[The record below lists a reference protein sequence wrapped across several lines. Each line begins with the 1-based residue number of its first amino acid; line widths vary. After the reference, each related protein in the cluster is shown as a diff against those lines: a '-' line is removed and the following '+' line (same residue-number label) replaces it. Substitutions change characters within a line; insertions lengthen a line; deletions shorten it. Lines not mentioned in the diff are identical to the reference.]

1 MQLMSGCEK
10 EEQTRQ
16 SVAMPDRKKD
26 VLMRFGFSFKKG
38 SVHTSRTMML
48 KELTRLFD
56 SVAGEAKHESY
67 ISSIIDDNCLGKRSG
82 ITRKL
87 SASYL
92 SDLYILSPDRVLFKA
107 LRFFWQRD
115 EQARTLITILSAYA
129 RDAILRGSAEYILAI
144 EIGTIAHKAKMEQF
158 IERKFPN
165 RFSDGM
171 LRSLVRNILSTWTQ
185 SGHLKGHTKKIR
197 SQAEATPGAV
207 AYALLL
213 GYLAGAR
220 GESLFTTEYAK
231 LLDCSAVR
239 SIELAGE
246 ASRRGWIVFKRVG
259 TVIEVLFPNLLT
271 DQEMEWIRE
280 PN

>member
-1 MQLMSGCEK
+1 MSGCER

-16 SVAMPDRKKD
+16 SLTMPNQKKEA
-26 VLMRFGFSFKKG
+26 LRRFGFSFKKG
-38 SVHTSRTMML
+38 SVHMSRTMML

-56 SVAGEAKHESY
+56 SVPEEAKHESY

-92 SDLYILSPDRVLFKA
+92 SDLYILNPDKA
-107 LRFFWQRD
+107 LFRAFRFFWLRD
-115 EQARTLITILSAYA
+115 EQARPLISLLFAYV
-129 RDAILRGSAEYILAI
+129 RDAILRQSAEYILTL
-144 EIGTIAHKAKMEQF
+144 EVGTEARKAKMEQF
-158 IERKFPN
+158 VEEKYPD

-171 LRSLVRNILSTWTQ
+171 LQSLVRNSRSTWTQ
-185 SGHLKGHTKKIR
+185 SGHLKGHSIKMR
-197 SQAEATPGAV
+197 SRAEATPGAV

-213 GYLAGAR
+213 GYLSGSR
-220 GESLFTTEYAK
+220 GESLFATEYAR
-231 LLDCSAVR
+231 LLDCSFVR
-239 SIELAGE
+239 SIELAEE

-259 TVIEVLFPNLLT
+259 TVIEALFPNLLT
-271 DQEMEWIRE
+271 EREMEWIRE